1 MSTNDENKP
10 QSVEKLEGFE
20 DASALIRKRLLKTD
34 QIDYSETSVSYS
46 EEADGSYRVEWKVD
60 DAPIVDFLK
69 RTFPFIGAGILALI
83 AIIVLYFFWPL
94 PGPILLFIALIAWG
108 AYCVVAALKN
118 KKETYTILIGID
130 NIAIIHDRVFH
141 SEVIINYD
149 NLKGV
154 ELLMTGTEETWGQ
167 TMAISEKMERHQ
179 ISGKKESVELLC
191 KTIETFLYTVKAR
204 RKKMGKDD
212 GMKLVD

>member
-1 MSTNDENKP
+1 MSTNEENKP
-10 QSVEKLEGFE
+10 QNIEKIEGFE

-34 QIDYSETSVSYS
+34 QIDYSETNVSYS

-60 DAPIVDFLK
+60 DAPIVDFMK
-69 RTFPFIGAGILALI
+69 RTFPFIGAGLLFII
-83 AIIVLYFFWPL
+83 AIINIVFFSG
-94 PGPILLFIALIAWG
+94 PGPVLLFIALIAWG
-108 AYCVVAALKN
+108 AYCIVAALKN
-118 KKETYTILIGID
+118 KKETYTFLIGID
-130 NIAIIHDRVFH
+130 NFAIIHDRVFH
-141 SEVIINYD
+141 SEVIVNYD
-149 NLKGV
+149 DLKGV

-167 TMAISEKMERHQ
+167 AMAVSEKMQRHQ

-212 GMKLVD
+212 GMKIVN

>member
-1 MSTNDENKP
+1 MSTNEENKP
-10 QSVEKLEGFE
+10 QNIEKLEGFE
-20 DASALIRKRLLKTD
+20 DASALIKKRLLKTD

-60 DAPIVDFLK
+60 DAPIVDFMK
-69 RTFPFIGAGILALI
+69 RTFPFIGAGLLFII
-83 AIIVLYFFWPL
+83 AIVSVVFFSG
-94 PGPILLFIALIAWG
+94 PGPVLLFIALIAWG
-108 AYCVVAALKN
+108 AYCIVAALKN
-118 KKETYTILIGID
+118 KKETYTFLIGID
-130 NIAIIHDRVFH
+130 NVAIIHDRVFH

-149 NLKGV
+149 DLKGV

-167 TMAISEKMERHQ
+167 TMAVSEKMQRHQ
-179 ISGKKESVELLC
+179 VSGKKESVELLC

-212 GMKLVD
+212 GMKLVN

>member
-10 QSVEKLEGFE
+10 QNIEKIEGFE

-34 QIDYSETSVSYS
+34 QIDYSETNVSYS
-46 EEADGSYRVEWKVD
+46 EEADGSYRVEWRVD

-69 RTFPFIGAGILALI
+69 RTFPFIGAMILAII
-83 AIIVLYFFWPL
+83 AITTVYLFWPL
-94 PGPILLFIALIAWG
+94 PGPILLGIALIAWS
-108 AYCVVAALKN
+108 AYCIVAALKN
-118 KKETYTILIGID
+118 KKETYTFLIGID
-130 NIAIIHDRVFH
+130 NFAIIHDRVFH

-167 TMAISEKMERHQ
+167 AMAVSEKMQRHQ
-179 ISGKKESVELLC
+179 IGGKKESVELLC

-212 GMKLVD
+212 GMKLVN

>member
-1 MSTNDENKP
+1 MSTNEENKP
-10 QSVEKLEGFE
+10 QNIEKLEGFE
-20 DASALIRKRLLKTD
+20 DASALIKKRLLKTD

-60 DAPIVDFLK
+60 DAPIVDFMK
-69 RTFPFIGAGILALI
+69 RTFPFIGAGLLFII
-83 AIIVLYFFWPL
+83 AIVSVVFFSG
-94 PGPILLFIALIAWG
+94 PGPVLLFIALIAWG
-108 AYCVVAALKN
+108 AYCIVAALKN
-118 KKETYTILIGID
+118 KKETYTFLIGID
-130 NIAIIHDRVFH
+130 NVAIIHDRVFR

-149 NLKGV
+149 DLKGV

-167 TMAISEKMERHQ
+167 TMAVSEKMQRHQ
-179 ISGKKESVELLC
+179 VSGKKESVELLC

-212 GMKLVD
+212 GMKLVN